1 MGNFA
6 GKEKGTEP
14 QVRWKEDHSSVTS
27 LRNKPRFD
35 RVWVPEDHARADQI
49 LEQMEESCQRI
60 DRLLK
65 VFDRMR

>member
-6 GKEKGTEP
+6 GKEKGTEA
-14 QVRWKEDHSSVTS
+14 QVRWKECNPSATG
-27 LRNKPRFD
+27 LRKKPRID

-65 VFDRMR
+65 VFDRIR